1 MSHVNSLAYMSVESM
16 IVEVWFQGCPRFNTP
31 LTSLLW
37 RHRSLEQ
44 RIVELEEQQVRL
56 QRSLGRVIETICAW
70 DNTLAHAFNLILPT
84 VASGSTAAG
93 GDATRSA
100 GSAGAASRTAAEPS
114 RSIIHLGSGGFL
126 TRNPWLLDLWS
137 CGTLRDF

>member
-1 MSHVNSLAYMSVESM
+1 M

-56 QRSLGRVIETICAW
+56 QRSLGRVIETMCAW
-70 DNTLAHAFNLILPT
+70 DNTLAHAFNLFLPT

-100 GSAGAASRTAAEPS
+100 GSAGAASRTAAEPDVEPETGDGS
-114 RSIIHLGSGGFL
+114 RGS
-126 TRNPWLLDLWS
+126 
-137 CGTLRDF
+137 